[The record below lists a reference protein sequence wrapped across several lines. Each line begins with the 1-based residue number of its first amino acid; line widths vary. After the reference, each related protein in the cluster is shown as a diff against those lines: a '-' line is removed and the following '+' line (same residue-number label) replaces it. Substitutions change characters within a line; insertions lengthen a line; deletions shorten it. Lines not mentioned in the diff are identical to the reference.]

1 SPSNANELQRILS
14 KYPERVQVLPLG
26 MEDQS
31 TIDALEIKIAQ
42 TCRRVDALF
51 NVAGIL
57 GDGGMATPGPEGSVV
72 SIDRDWLKKSLAVN
86 IIGPVMLTKA
96 LSPLMRVSRRRARV
110 GSMSDNRLGGWYS
123 YRMSKSALNQAT
135 KTLGLELKRQGTWIL
150 ALHSGTTDTDLSKP
164 FQKNVQKEKLFP
176 VEFTVNSLL
185 DVVKS
190 INAEHTGGFYDWAGK
205 AIPY

>member
-1 SPSNANELQRILS
+1 MKNTNVSKIGKKHILITEATTTPRYTRGWQFCKSLLDRTKGKIVACCRSPSNANELQRILS

-96 LSPLMRVSRRRARV
+96 LSPLMRVSRRR
-110 GSMSDNRLGGWYS
+110 SI
-123 YRMSKSALNQAT
+123 
-135 KTLGLELKRQGTWIL
+135 TLGNGDRGRISESFKV
-150 ALHSGTTDTDLSKP
+150 DLPKI
-164 FQKNVQKEKLFP
+164 VHRL
-176 VEFTVNSLL
+176 
-185 DVVKS
+185 
-190 INAEHTGGFYDWAGK
+190 
-205 AIPY
+205 